1 MKRILHIVSSW
12 GNGGVE
18 RYISSYIDEMN
29 EYIFD
34 ILTIRNSE
42 KESIFSKSIIEKGGK
57 IFNLPQ
63 MNGNIFK
70 RTNGRINAL
79 RIFLELNKYDVV
91 HINAG
96 TADAFIL
103 AKIIKKEYSEIKVVM
118 HCHGN
123 DVEAPN
129 KILKKLFHETCKKIY
144 GDYVDYCIGVS
155 EITLS
160 WMFKDKVLKNV
171 PHCIFNCGIDIDK
184 FEFNEQS
191 RSNIRKKLNMENIF
205 VIGTIGRFTE
215 QKNPFY
221 TIKIIKEISKIDN
234 NFKFLWVG
242 DGKLIEEIKY
252 NAKKMGIY
260 NKIIFYGLSKNAEEL
275 LSAMDLFILPSYFE
289 GNPIVGIEAQANGL
303 HCIFSDTI
311 TKEVKITERVD
322 FMSIDKK
329 EKEWAKRIVF
339 YKNIS
344 VRKNNNIKKE
354 IREHGCDMKENAQ
367 KLMNIYK
374 LLVEGE

>member
-1 MKRILHIVSSW
+1 
-12 GNGGVE
+12 
-18 RYISSYIDEMN
+18 
-29 EYIFD
+29 
-34 ILTIRNSE
+34 
-42 KESIFSKSIIEKGGK
+42 
-57 IFNLPQ
+57 
-63 MNGNIFK
+63 
-70 RTNGRINAL
+70 
-79 RIFLELNKYDVV
+79 
-91 HINAG
+91 
-96 TADAFIL
+96 
-103 AKIIKKEYSEIKVVM
+103 
-118 HCHGN
+118 
-123 DVEAPN
+123 
-129 KILKKLFHETCKKIY
+129 
-144 GDYVDYCIGVS
+144 
-155 EITLS
+155 
-160 WMFKDKVLKNV
+160 
-171 PHCIFNCGIDIDK
+171 
-184 FEFNEQS
+184 
-191 RSNIRKKLNMENIF
+191 
-205 VIGTIGRFTE
+205 
-215 QKNPFY
+215 
-221 TIKIIKEISKIDN
+221 
-234 NFKFLWVG
+234 
-242 DGKLIEEIKY
+242 
-252 NAKKMGIY
+252 MGIY